1 VVDLGFALMDSDGV
15 LRANLQSPV
24 SSFLLLVAS
33 AEKGSEHPL
42 GQAIVQA
49 ADAQGIKLS
58 SVQKFLAIPGKGITA
73 YVEGHQITVGNDK
86 LMTLQGIST
95 DDISEKADALRAQG
109 KTIMLVGIDN
119 RLAGLIALSD
129 TIKEGSADGIAAIK
143 KLGARVVMLTGDNAR
158 SAQTIALQAGLSGVD
173 EIIADVLP
181 GEKSAKVEAMQGQN
195 EVVAMVGDGVNDAPA
210 LAKADVGIAIGT
222 GTDIAIEAAD
232 VTVIGGDLRSIAK
245 VIILSRLTVRGIR
258 QNLFWAFFYN
268 VILIPIAAFG
278 LFAQYGPIM
287 AAGAMAFSSLFV
299 VSNSLRL
306 RSAKI

>member
-1 VVDLGFALMDSDGV
+1 
-15 LRANLQSPV
+15 
-24 SSFLLLVAS
+24 
-33 AEKGSEHPL
+33 
-42 GQAIVQA
+42 
-49 ADAQGIKLS
+49 
-58 SVQKFLAIPGKGITA
+58 
-73 YVEGHQITVGNDK
+73 
-86 LMTLQGIST
+86 
-95 DDISEKADALRAQG
+95 
-109 KTIMLVGIDN
+109 
-119 RLAGLIALSD
+119 
-129 TIKEGSADGIAAIK
+129 
-143 KLGARVVMLTGDNAR
+143 MLTGDNAR